1 MPPSH
6 LDHYAFPQ
14 IPSARLEPPRRAAD
28 PSVGASN
35 GLAIAVHHDPLPAL
49 VVEVSGELD
58 TLTAPRLLDVL
69 GVALRER
76 CPILIVDLT
85 EVTFLGSAGL
95 AVLAGTHKHASP
107 HTALRIVARL
117 RATLR
122 PLQLTGLATMLQLY
136 PSRADALTPQPT

>member
-6 LDHYAFPQ
+6 LDHYAFPH
-14 IPSARLEPPRRAAD
+14 IPGVR
-28 PSVGASN
+28 PSIGGMS

-69 GVALRER
+69 NVALRER
-76 CPILIVDLT
+76 CPVLVVDLT
-85 EVTFLGSAGL
+85 GVTFLGSAGL
-95 AVLAGTHKHASP
+95 AVLAGTHEHAGP
-107 HTALRIVARL
+107 HTALRIVACL

-136 PSRADALTPQPT
+136 PSRDDALTQRPG